1 MVCCTEVRVSVRDV
15 FIELDDLRD
24 ESCDIST
31 NLNFKLLIMERT
43 LSFEPLPDLEVV
55 IKAKID
61 KFLQQ

>member
-1 MVCCTEVRVSVRDV
+1 MCCTEVRVSVRDV